1 MTKTSHILLIGASL
15 AALAIVTPA
24 LAQDA
29 SMAAAPDST
38 ASSPP
43 AQDDTPGRAIP
54 GRQRSYDQANPSQ
67 NNAGAVN
74 APPPEAFPADQIP
87 VPDRWRI
94 LDGLGG
100 GGTQWFDPYNQNTIK
115 GDKPVLGDDWFL
127 DLTGISDS
135 VAEERSFPVGVG
147 TQTTQRSGSLD
158 TFGDAE
164 SSLYTQTFIAGADL
178 YEGSTAFKPPEIEFR
193 LSLAYNVNYAIV
205 SERGILSVRPSAPT
219 HRLDSF
225 LGVQEGFVDYHIRNV
240 DDRYDF
246 DSIRVGIQPFS
257 SDFRGFLFQDNQLG
271 IRLFG
276 DRDNNRIQYNLG
288 FFDLLEKDTNSG
300 LNDVT
305 APLRKDYMAVANV
318 FMQDMPIPGF
328 TSELVGLYNFD
339 REGGDVHYDKNGFPV
354 RPALIGD
361 DQGRNYDV
369 AYLGYSGDGHIGV
382 VNLTMTGYG
391 AFGTDHNNVFT
402 GQSANIRSFFLAAE
416 PSYDL
421 DWARV
426 RLSALYA
433 SGNGN
438 PYGKTETGFDSVFE
452 NPQFAGSD
460 TSYWIRQ
467 AVPFVGGGT
476 QIFLNGRNGILA
488 DLRTSKDEGESN
500 FNNPGTILLGTGA
513 DFDVLP
519 QLRVSS
525 NINHFWFDNTA
536 VLRTLRQQGIVSTDI
551 GWDISGAITYR
562 PFMTQNIVLRAS
574 GAVLVPGGGF
584 NNLFTNSL
592 GAGQY
597 YSVLLNAILTF

>member
-1 MTKTSHILLIGASL
+1 MTKLSYTLLVGASL
-15 AALAIVTPA
+15 AALAIATPA
-24 LAQDA
+24 VAQDA
-29 SMAAAPDST
+29 SKAPAD
-38 ASSPP
+38 SSPA
-43 AQDDTPGRAIP
+43 AQDDTSGRVIP
-54 GRQRSYDQANPSQ
+54 GRNRSYDPTNPAQ

-100 GGTQWFDPYNQNTIK
+100 GGTEWFDPYNQNTIK
-115 GDKPVLGDDWFL
+115 GDKPILGDDWFL
-127 DLTGISDS
+127 NLTGISDS
-135 VAEERSFPVGVG
+135 VAEERSFPVPVG
-147 TQTTQRSGSLD
+147 IQTTQRSNSLD

-164 SSLYTQTFIAGADL
+164 SSLYTQTFIAGASL
-178 YEGSTAFKPPEIEFR
+178 FEGSTAFKPPDIEFR
-193 LSLAYNVNYAIV
+193 LSLAYNINYAIV

-219 HRLDSF
+219 HRLESF

-240 DDRYDF
+240 DERYDF
-246 DSIRVGIQPFS
+246 DAIRVGIQPFS

-276 DRDNNRIQYNLG
+276 DRANNRYQYNLA

-305 APLRKDYMAVANV
+305 VPIRKDYMAVANV
-318 FMQDMPIPGF
+318 FMQDMPVPGF
-328 TSELVGLYNFD
+328 TSEVIGLYNFD
-339 REGGDVHYDKNGFPV
+339 REGNDIHYDKNGFPV
-354 RPALIGD
+354 RPALIGND
-361 DQGRNYDV
+361 EGRNYDV

-391 AFGTDHNNVFT
+391 AFGTDHNNNFT
-402 GQSANIRSFFLAAE
+402 GQPANIRSFFLAAE
-416 PSYDL
+416 PSYDM
-421 DWARV
+421 DWVRV

-467 AVPFVGGGT
+467 SVPFVGGGGVS
-476 QIFLNGRNGILA
+476 LNSRNGILA
-488 DLRTSKDEGESN
+488 DLRSSKDEGESN

-513 DFDVLP
+513 DFDMLP
-519 QLRVSS
+519 QLRLSS
-525 NINHFWFDNTA
+525 NINHFWFDNTS
-536 VLRTLRQQGIVSTDI
+536 VLSALRQQGAVPNSI
-551 GWDISGAITYR
+551 GWDISGAISYR

-574 GAVLVPGGGF
+574 GAVLVPGDGF